1 MGTHS
6 PQASETGSCFLPETN
21 PTLLPSRASEGRLC
35 LVSSLTP
42 HGPAHPTWV
51 SFKHL
56 FLCSPLAPVWT
67 GPELGMVPGPR
78 HQYNPVCW
86 PMSSLGQTCQK
97 QISAPC
103 GSAQHGGESVGGGAL
118 RGEEGRGQRGAGGP
132 TTEVPHLPWRSA
144 TQTLMPLHR
153 RLKHLLG
160 VQGRRRK
167 MEPGEGAERFFLA

>member
-132 TTEVPHLPWRSA
+132 TTEVPPPSVAFSHADPDATTQEIKAPPWS
-144 TQTLMPLHR
+144 P
-153 RLKHLLG
+153 
-160 VQGRRRK
+160 RK
-167 MEPGEGAERFFLA
+167 KKKNGAG